1 MTRDRDP
8 ERDDGFRIAAVG
20 DTHVGT
26 DSVGQL
32 GHHLRDIHRHADV
45 LLLAGDLSRGGR
57 VEEAEVLAAELADV
71 AVPIVAV
78 LGNHDLHSGRAED
91 FRAVL
96 SAGGI
101 AVLEGENTVVDTPR
115 GRVGV
120 AGTIGFGGGFPG
132 GACADFGEPEM
143 KAFVARARI
152 LAERLEA
159 GLRGLAGRATA
170 VRVAL
175 THYAP
180 VRATLVGEN
189 PEIFPFLGSYLLAEA
204 ADRAGAD
211 LYVHGHAHHGVERGT
226 TPRGIP
232 VRNVAQPVIRRPF
245 RVYRLH
251 ANGAEAPPS
260 RAHGRRGVAA
270 TTRATR

>member
-1 MTRDRDP
+1 MTREDDP
-8 ERDDGFRIAAVG
+8 EDGGGFRIAAVG
-20 DTHVGT
+20 DIHVGT
-26 DSVGQL
+26 DSVGRL
-32 GHHLRDIHRHADV
+32 GRHLRDLDRHADV

-71 AVPIVAV
+71 PVPIVAV
-78 LGNHDLHSGRAED
+78 LGNHDLHSGRAEE

-96 SAGGI
+96 VSCGV

-132 GACADFGEPEM
+132 GACSDFGEAEM
-143 KAFVARARI
+143 KAFVARAREV
-152 LAERLEA
+152 AERLET
-159 GLRGLAGRATA
+159 GLRGLAGRATG

-189 PEIFPFLGSYLLAEA
+189 PEIFPFLGSYLLAEV

-211 LYVHGHAHHGVERGT
+211 LYVHGHAHHGVEKGT
-226 TPRGIP
+226 TPHGIP

-245 RVYRLH
+245 AVYRLH
-251 ANGAEAPPS
+251 ANGGEAPPS
-260 RAHGRRGVAA
+260 RASGRTGSAAA
-270 TTRATR
+270 TSATR